1 MFNLIL
7 KIVQKVTQKFMRHI
21 ITLCFTEK
29 NKEKSREF
37 QTTPSMAKKYNPH
50 RSLVKTAA

>member
-1 MFNLIL
+1 
-7 KIVQKVTQKFMRHI
+7 MRHI